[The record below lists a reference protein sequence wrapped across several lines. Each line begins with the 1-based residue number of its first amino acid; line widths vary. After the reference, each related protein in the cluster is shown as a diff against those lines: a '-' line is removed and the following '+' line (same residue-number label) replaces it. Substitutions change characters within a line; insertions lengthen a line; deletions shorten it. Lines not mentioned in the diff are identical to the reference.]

1 MSLFAELKRRKV
13 FKVAAGYLVVAWL
26 VIQVGATVAP
36 QLGLPDWAPRLITLI
51 VLLGLPVAVVIAWLT
66 ELTPEGLRLERAP
79 KGNKRVFFV
88 AALLVAAGVGWF
100 VHALSGDVGLTGS
113 KARLGAASTAVLPFL
128 NLSSRPEDEYFSDG
142 LSETLLHQLAQV
154 PKLKV
159 AARTSSFSFRGK
171 QDDVRRI
178 GELLGV
184 ATVVEGSVQR
194 SGEMVRIT
202 AQLVRTDDGSEL
214 WSRSYDRRLAD
225 LFAIQD
231 EIASEV
237 AKALVGEVLPDE
249 HAKAVQGGTRDV
261 AAYDAYAHGLQQIA
275 IDSFASL
282 DAAER
287 AMLQALARDPNYLDA
302 MVGLVRVEM
311 LMTQTGKIPKRT
323 ARLRARPWLARI
335 EQIDPGNAQL
345 LGVRAEL
352 AEEAGEFD
360 VSRRLLAQAIER
372 APNDTWLRTT
382 QARRHLYDMEFESA
396 LASAEAVLSLDPL
409 NGSLYFLKTSALLW
423 LGRIDEAEASARR
436 GWQLQPQNPNAASAM
451 AGVAAFRNDLAA
463 YVHWNLV
470 AHRID
475 PDDHE
480 IIAEMVP
487 ALQDLGEPAAADA
500 WLRVSQR
507 LAPGNLFAESSRVVV
522 ENARGNAQAAYDG
535 AFALIPRAAEE
546 RRWNWTIAMG
556 AGCLAAVELGRSAQM
571 RQALVHAGVL
581 APRYDVASFRAL
593 VPNGTPINAQ
603 VRRLSMLA
611 PCLAEPQDWN
621 ARRAELLAT
630 VTALKG
636 PAWMRKPSN
645 ARFVAFLQPDR
656 EALVRE
662 ELGARYTEQVGRE
675 ARQRWLGIADDPR
688 IVARNAELRR
698 MHRAQHAGLPAMLA
712 RDRLALMPAGDATA
726 RSR

>member
-51 VLLGLPVAVVIAWLT
+51 VLLGSAGRSRHRMAHRT
-66 ELTPEGLRLERAP
+66 HARRLEAGARADRQQA
-79 KGNKRVFFV
+79 RV
-88 AALLVAAGVGWF
+88 LRRGAAGRGGHRLVRAC
-100 VHALSGDVGLTGS
+100 VERQRRAHRVN
-113 KARLGAASTAVLPFL
+113 ARLGAASTAVLPFL

-214 WSRSYDRRLAD
+214 WSRSYDRRMAD

-237 AKALVGEVLPDE
+237 AKALVGEVLPE
-249 HAKAVQGGTRDV
+249 ARAAIVQGGTHDV

-282 DAAER
+282 DAAEQ
-287 AMLQALARDPNYLDA
+287 AMQQALARDPNFLDA

-311 LMTQTGKIPKRT
+311 LMAQTGKISKRT

-335 EQIDPGNAQL
+335 ERIDPGNAQL

-352 AEEAGEFD
+352 AEDAGEFD

-382 QARRHLYDMEFESA
+382 QARHDLYDMEFESA
-396 LASAEAVLSLDPL
+396 LAMSKRCCSWIR
-409 NGSLYFLKTSALLW
+409 ST
-423 LGRIDEAEASARR
+423 GRCIS
-436 GWQLQPQNPNAASAM
+436 
-451 AGVAAFRNDLAA
+451 
-463 YVHWNLV
+463 
-470 AHRID
+470 
-475 PDDHE
+475 
-480 IIAEMVP
+480 
-487 ALQDLGEPAAADA
+487 
-500 WLRVSQR
+500 
-507 LAPGNLFAESSRVVV
+507 
-522 ENARGNAQAAYDG
+522 
-535 AFALIPRAAEE
+535 
-546 RRWNWTIAMG
+546 
-556 AGCLAAVELGRSAQM
+556 
-571 RQALVHAGVL
+571 
-581 APRYDVASFRAL
+581 
-593 VPNGTPINAQ
+593 
-603 VRRLSMLA
+603 
-611 PCLAEPQDWN
+611 
-621 ARRAELLAT
+621 
-630 VTALKG
+630 
-636 PAWMRKPSN
+636 
-645 ARFVAFLQPDR
+645 
-656 EALVRE
+656 
-662 ELGARYTEQVGRE
+662 
-675 ARQRWLGIADDPR
+675 
-688 IVARNAELRR
+688 
-698 MHRAQHAGLPAMLA
+698 
-712 RDRLALMPAGDATA
+712 
-726 RSR
+726 